1 MRTGNRKANILV
13 IDDNPDVLGMLERGL
28 YHDYNVVA
36 ISQPE
41 KASDIVKS
49 DDIDL
54 VITDIMMS
62 PVSGF
67 EILRRVKEVNEIIEV
82 ILLTGEAPDK
92 IKPAVS
98 AMQSGAHDY
107 LLKPVNLTELKEAIR
122 SALGK
127 QQWRMEKKQL
137 LLELVRMRDTDC
149 LTGLSN
155 QRSFFSQFS
164 EEFQRSLRYQRTL
177 GCVFLDVDKFK
188 AINQRYGHFR
198 GDQVLER
205 IGNVL
210 IKHTR
215 GSDITCRYSGDEFVV
230 VMPEADQQG
239 ARGLAEKL
247 RQLIATELYNFADQP
262 LKVTVSLGVSVYE
275 VGSPQSAESLLSA
288 ADAALLSAKR
298 AGGDC
303 VVFKDIDGP
312 AIQNIVPET
321 VSV

>member
-107 LLKPVNLTELKEAIR
+107 LLKPVNLRELKEAIR

-127 QQWRMEKKQL
+127 QQLRMEKKQL

-149 LTGLSN
+149 VTGLSN

-215 GSDITCRYSGDEFVV
+215 GSDITCRYGGDEFVV

-303 VVFKDIDGP
+303 VVFKDIDAP
-312 AIQNIVPET
+312 AIQDIVPQT